1 MAKRVQDQK
10 RPAPARRR
18 RVDDNV
24 REQKKRHAAIQ
35 KEMNEGLAAQRAVW
49 YREFRTSSRPR
60 AFNHKRRPAPGYQ
73 GDGAEEA
80 EPA

>member
-49 YREFRTSSRPR
+49 YREFRTSSD
-60 AFNHKRRPAPGYQ
+60 Q
-73 GDGAEEA
+73 GLST
-80 EPA
+80 